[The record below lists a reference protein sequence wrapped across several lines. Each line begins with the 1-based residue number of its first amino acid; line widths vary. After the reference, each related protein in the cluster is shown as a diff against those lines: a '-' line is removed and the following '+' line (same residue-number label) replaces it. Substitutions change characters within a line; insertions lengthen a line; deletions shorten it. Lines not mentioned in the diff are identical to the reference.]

1 MDDKITNFV
10 GQLIL
15 EEQEADAAI
24 AMNDNLSYAK
34 FIITDD
40 LPNLNKKRIPIS
52 EFINIIKSAI
62 FMPFKMGKE
71 TIEKGHEN
79 ARPIGVIAQAKQENN
94 QIVGIAGLWK
104 KENEAEIK
112 ILKDMQA
119 RGLQPQVSW
128 EMLYTDSSV
137 QEDGNEDLFGLQL
150 RAATV
155 VGMPAYAG
163 RTPVL
168 EVASDQSIPMMNDH
182 DMEDMTETETEDI
195 QTEMDELKQEIEQ
208 LKAMLVEKETELQT
222 LKSQN
227 SELAEFKN
235 KVEQEKADS
244 EKFASIKAK
253 FKDAG
258 ISKEDSYFDEKKP
271 VLMKLGDEELD
282 FMVQELVAFSTIK
295 TENSASTKIPNI
307 VNTDKSYKS
316 TKELIR
322 ALRESEKQEK

>member
-1 MDDKITNFV
+1 MSDKITNFV

-15 EEQEADAAI
+15 DEQEADAAI

-40 LPNLNKKRIPIS
+40 LPNLNKKRVPLE
-52 EFINIIKSAI
+52 EFVNLIKSSI
-62 FMPFKMGKE
+62 FMPFKMGQG

-79 ARPIGVIAQAKQENN
+79 SKPIGVIAQSKQENN
-94 QIVGIAGLWK
+94 QIIGIAGLWK

-112 ILKDMQA
+112 ILKDMQT
-119 RGLQPQVSW
+119 RGLQPQISW
-128 EMLYTDSSV
+128 EILYTDSTV
-137 QEDGNEDLFGLQL
+137 TEDGIEELRGTQL

-168 EVASDQSIPMMNDH
+168 ELASDQSDPMISND
-182 DMEDMTETETEDI
+182 MMGETETETEDI

-208 LKAMLVEKETELQT
+208 LKLMLAEKETELQT
-222 LKSQN
+222 LKTQN
-227 SELAEFKN
+227 SELAEFKA
-235 KVEQEKADS
+235 KVELDAAEL
-244 EKFASIKAK
+244 EKFASIKTK

-258 ISKEDSYFDEKKP
+258 ISKEDSYFEEKKP
-271 VLMKLGDEELD
+271 ILMKLGDEELD
-282 FMVQELVAFSTIK
+282 FMVQELVSFSTIK
-295 TENSASTKIPNI
+295 PEASASTKIPNI

-316 TKELIR
+316 AKELAK
-322 ALRESEKQEK
+322 ALRESEKQEN